1 MLVKEL
7 IEQKNRLV
15 KSVWIGLI
23 DKKNLRRA
31 SAIHATSALEAAEIQ
46 RFGWPL
52 PPITTIAN
60 GVGEIERVDRHEVST
75 DVNEIAA
82 QQPLILFL
90 GRISWK
96 KGLDRLLN
104 AFALMHQGKLAIV
117 GPDDEKLAP
126 RLVRRA
132 QELHIAHRVR
142 FLPRTVVGS
151 DKEALYRAAT
161 IFVLPS
167 YSENFGNVVLEA
179 MQRGVPAVVTPE
191 VGAAE
196 IVRQSRGGVVVT
208 GDPEPLA
215 RTLCRLIEHRD
226 LARKLGKA
234 GAQHVT
240 AHYTWAAMA
249 GRMATLYESLR
260 F

>member
-1 MLVKEL
+1 MLVKDL
-7 IEQKNRLV
+7 IER
-15 KSVWIGLI
+15 KSRMIKSIWIGLI
-23 DKKNLRRA
+23 EKTNLRRA

-60 GVGEIERVDRHEVST
+60 GVDEIERVDRYEVST
-75 DVNEIAA
+75 DVSEITA

-90 GRISWK
+90 GRITWK

-104 AFALMHQGKLAIV
+104 AFALMHHGKLAIV

-126 RLVRRA
+126 HLVQRA
-132 QELHIAHRVR
+132 QELHIGHRVR
-142 FLPRTVVGS
+142 FLPRTVVGP

-167 YSENFGNVVLEA
+167 YSESFGNTVLEA
-179 MQRGVPAVVTPE
+179 MQRGVAVVVTPE

-208 GDPEPLA
+208 GEPEPLA
-215 RTLCRLIEHRD
+215 RMMTRLITKSD
-226 LARKLGKA
+226 LARQLGEA
-234 GAQHVT
+234 GAQHVI
-240 AHYTWAAMA
+240 AHYTWTAIAA
-249 GRMATLYESLR
+249 RMETLYECLR
-260 F
+260 V